1 MIINKL
7 DIEGFGV
14 FNDKRIE
21 GLGKGVNVL
30 YGKNEAGKSTL
41 LDFIRFTLFDY
52 PRSIAD
58 RRPPI
63 NGGNHGGTI
72 YLKHSSESNL
82 AIFRNGNKNFSLIHD
97 GEKTDDIGVY
107 NRLTN
112 FASEQLFNN
121 IFAITV
127 DELNDLSKLD
137 ESGMKDRIFSMGMGL
152 SNVNLGDIE
161 KKFKLFSD
169 SYYLERGRNQKLAV
183 TTRELDEI
191 ETEIST
197 IQANVGEY
205 ERLKDEEKHLSA
217 SQAEL
222 KGKLEK
228 LKIEKNRL
236 ENFQKA
242 FEAFA
247 EIQEGQ
253 HILEK
258 QSDVAV
264 ISEEIQENVKSSIET
279 LNRFQ
284 ETQADQKN
292 KLRLLVAKKDKIE
305 FNSALKPHFD
315 LIHFLTANTTKFDD
329 AKTRI
334 KQIESDLE
342 KISDSNAS
350 ITKGLGEE
358 ITIEQLSKLSDY
370 GKLRSQ
376 AADHQ
381 EKYGA
386 LQNQLER
393 NQANYREV
401 EIEIDEKELVV
412 QQTNKE
418 IDQLDTNIDELRDQ
432 ENDLTAKIEG
442 LKRTHTYVNS
452 SPGNKKLLFGA
463 IGAGLVAIVL
473 TFIHLIAS
481 SIFGVIGLVL
491 IAIYLSSHGKKETT
505 GTETVDHSDLIR
517 QRRAIQD
524 QLQTLNSFNKR
535 LEETQLIV
543 DKLSLRKEKL
553 EEENKRLK
561 KQLAEENKQW
571 ENTLSE
577 NNLPA
582 YIKSNQ
588 VSDIITTSESVKN
601 NEQKSKEL
609 LREKEALS
617 DFIQEFENKI
627 EPVSSILNKNTG
639 EVQLILNE
647 LRAAEER
654 FKSQQNL
661 YSEIE
666 AQNNELKTIADKIN
680 QVEARLKDYYASFGA
695 ENENDFYDKVKQ
707 SNEKIAAENQIAQ
720 ARKQIAIVSGVNE
733 VENTITA
740 LEQLTKSEIDSQI
753 ITLNQEIDELAQKQS
768 RESEELGGLRERISS
783 LLNIDEMYELQNQRE
798 SLKSQLEAEYNEW
811 MISKVVLAV
820 LNKEKQE
827 YEKEKQPSVIK
838 YSSSIFKELTQN
850 KYDRISIS
858 LTDNDV
864 KIHTADEKIRQI
876 DSLSRGT
883 KEQLLLAL
891 RLGFIQAYEE
901 KNEPLP
907 IVLDDVMVNF
917 DNYRSASFATI
928 LNQFSKQ
935 RQAIVFT
942 CHKHVRDLFEKEGA
956 RVLEW

>member
-52 PRSIAD
+52 PIYHKD
-58 RRPPI
+58 RRPPL
-63 NGGNHGGTI
+63 NGGKHGGKI
-72 YLKHSSESNL
+72 HLKHSSKSDL
-82 AIFRNGNKNFSLIHD
+82 AVFRDGNKDFSLIID
-97 GEKTDDIGVY
+97 GEKTDDKGVY

-112 FASEQLFNN
+112 FASEQLFTK

-161 KKFKLFSD
+161 KKFKEFSD
-169 SYYLERGRNQKLAV
+169 AYYKERGRNQKLAV
-183 TTRELDEI
+183 TTRDLDEI
-191 ETEIST
+191 ESKISAL
-197 IQANVGEY
+197 QANVDEY
-205 ERLKDEEKHLSA
+205 ERLKDEEKDLSA
-217 SQAEL
+217 SQVEL
-222 KGKLEK
+222 KEQLEN
-228 LKIEKNRL
+228 LKIERNRL
-236 ENFQKA
+236 ANFQKA

-247 EIQEGQ
+247 EMQEGKSL
-253 HILEK
+253 LEK
-258 QSDVAV
+258 NSGVVV
-264 ISEEIQENVKSSIET
+264 ISDEVQENVKSNIET

-292 KLRLLVAKKDKIE
+292 KLKLLASKRDKVE
-305 FNSALKPHFD
+305 FDEALKPYFD

-329 AKTRI
+329 AKARI
-334 KQIESDLE
+334 KQIESDQE
-342 KISDSNAS
+342 KITDSNVS
-350 ITKGLGEE
+350 ITKGLGED

-370 GKLRSQ
+370 GKLRSE

-381 EKYGA
+381 EKYST

-393 NQANYREV
+393 NKANFREV
-401 EIEIDEKELVV
+401 ETEIDEKKLVL
-412 QQTNKE
+412 QHTNKE
-418 IDQLDTNIDELRDQ
+418 IEQFDANFDELRDQ

-442 LKRTHTYVNS
+442 LKRTHTHVNS
-452 SPGNKKLLFGA
+452 SSGNKKLLLGA
-463 IGAGLVAIVL
+463 IGVILVGIGLAFVQV
-473 TFIHLIAS
+473 IAS
-481 SIFGVIGLVL
+481 VVSGVIGLAL
-491 IAIYLSSHGKKETT
+491 IAVYLSAQGKKEVT

-517 QRRAIQD
+517 QRRTIQD
-524 QLQTLNSFNKR
+524 QLETLNNLKKR
-535 LEETQLIV
+535 VEETQLTL
-543 DKLSLRKEKL
+543 DKLSVRKEKL
-553 EEENKRLK
+553 EEENKDLK

-571 ENTLSE
+571 KKTLLE
-577 NNLPA
+577 NNLPP

-588 VSDIITTSESVKN
+588 ISDIITTSESVKG

-609 LREKEALS
+609 EREKETSLN
-617 DFIQEFENKI
+617 FIKEFESKI
-627 EPVSSILNKNTG
+627 DPVSNILKKSTN
-639 EVQLILNE
+639 EAQVILNE
-647 LRAAEER
+647 LRTAEES
-654 FKSQQNL
+654 FKEQQNL
-661 YSEIE
+661 ESELE
-666 AQNNELKTIADKIN
+666 AQENELKTTADKIN
-680 QVEARLKDYYASFGA
+680 QVEDRLNDYYSSFGA
-695 ENENDFYDKVKQ
+695 KNENDFYEKVKQ
-707 SNEKIAAENQIAQ
+707 SNEKVAAENQIAQ

-740 LEQLTKSEIDSQI
+740 LEKLTKSEIDSQI
-753 ITLNQEIDELAQKQS
+753 ITLDQEIDELAQKQS
-768 RESEELGGLRERISS
+768 KESEELGGLRERISS
-783 LLNIDEMYELQNQRE
+783 LLNIDKMYELQNQRE
-798 SLKSQLEAEYNEW
+798 ALKSRLEAEYNEW

-820 LNKEKQE
+820 LNKEKQQ

-838 YSSSIFKELTQN
+838 YSSSIFKQLTKG

-864 KIHTADEKIRQI
+864 KIHTADEKIREI
-876 DSLSRGT
+876 DALSRGT

-917 DNYRSASFATI
+917 DNYRSEAFTNI
-928 LNQFSKQ
+928 LNDFSKE

-942 CHKHVRDLFEKEGA
+942 CHKHIRDKFEENGA
-956 RVLEW
+956 KILEW